1 MNCNKTPETSASI
14 YLNGCSCECL
24 WNELHTYDSD
34 MQQRKM
40 SCNAGMNG
48 SGDSGSENG
57 MPADDF
63 ASWPL
68 GMTYVPMQPWE
79 EPFDLAK
86 GLHAGT
92 IFPSL
97 RKPFRG
103 GGC

>member
-1 MNCNKTPETSASI
+1 MGSI

-24 WNELHTYDSD
+24 WNELHLEDTARRRREMEMGSD
-34 MQQRKM
+34 G
-40 SCNAGMNG
+40 N
-48 SGDSGSENG
+48 NG
-57 MPADDF
+57 MPNNDF

-92 IFPSL
+92 IFPGL